1 MELMVFRELLLDKNT
16 FKRKVR
22 KVNFSTCTKIAD
34 AKALHLAKAWSF
46 FQNRNLDFQ
55 IINDGEKKRNLQPGL
70 TLLIVFLFESSNHFV
85 V

>member
-34 AKALHLAKAWSF
+34 AKAF
-46 FQNRNLDFQ
+46 DF
-55 IINDGEKKRNLQPGL
+55 
-70 TLLIVFLFESSNHFV
+70 VESSISLSKGWNWN
-85 V
+85 

>member
-46 FQNRNLDFQ
+46 FFRTGIDIKIF
-55 IINDGEKKRNLQPGL
+55 K
-70 TLLIVFLFESSNHFV
+70 
-85 V
+85 